1 MVTIK
6 KGEHITTVSMGAFT
20 SIFQKMGYAIMG
32 EETPPVA
39 PIVEAPEIVEAD
51 ITEKPLSEMSVTE
64 LREYAGIMGI
74 DVAGI
79 KGRENLREAIK
90 KGNSHD

>member
-32 EETPPVA
+32 EKTPPVV
-39 PIVEAPEIVEAD
+39 PIVESPDTVEAD
-51 ITEKPLSEMSVTE
+51 VTEKPLSEMTASE
-64 LREYAGIMGI
+64 LRKYADIVGV
-74 DVAGI
+74 DVTGI
-79 KGRENLREAIK
+79 KGKDNLKEAIK
-90 KGNSHD
+90 KGRSHD